1 LRGAIATKQSSADSR
16 TGLPTKLRQE
26 IERAFSDSKI
36 RYLVCTSTL
45 LQGVNLP
52 AKNIFMFKPTKG
64 HNKPL
69 RSADFWNLSGRAG
82 RLRREFQG
90 NIFLIDYSYWAR
102 RSLAEPKD
110 TEISSAIESSI
121 KESAEDLQSVIQA
134 RGIKAG
140 RAKKIELETAF
151 TRLYTDF
158 KSAVL
163 DNTFGRLNL
172 ADDEKARLRSGLGD
186 AQRTITLPV
195 EILRQ
200 SQNVS
205 AHKQQALYQKAKG
218 KNCF

>member
-1 LRGAIATKQSSADSR
+1 MLADCVLK
-16 TGLPTKLRQE
+16 GVAFHYANIPKKLRQE

-52 AKNIFMFKPTKG
+52 AKSIFMFKPTKG
-64 HNKPL
+64 QNRPL
-69 RSADFWNLSGRAG
+69 RSADFWNLSGRAR
-82 RLRREFQG
+82 RLRSEFQG
-90 NIFLIDYSYWAR
+90 NIMVAR
-102 RSLAEPKD
+102 
-110 TEISSAIESSI
+110 I
-121 KESAEDLQSVIQA
+121 KELAEDLQSVIEA

-151 TRLYTDF
+151 TRLFTDF

-172 ADDEKARLRSGLGD
+172 SDDEKARLRSGLAD
-186 AQRTITLPV
+186 AQRTIALPV
-195 EILRQ
+195 EILRR

-205 AHKQQALYQKAKG
+205 AHKQQALYQKLKEKIVSNPGAVPSLIPLHPSDVIICNG
-218 KNCF
+218 S